1 MPKPVLFSGIQPTG
15 NLHIGNYLGAVKQMI
30 DFQNTGEYTMYYFI
44 ADLHSLTG
52 NMTPEERGSQV
63 FITAAELLAAGIDPK
78 KTTMFVQSHVREH
91 TELAWIFE
99 TLTPIAELERMTQFK
114 DKSIR
119 QAKNINAGLF
129 TYPILQ
135 AADILL
141 YHGTV
146 VPVGEDQVQ
155 HVELTRD
162 IARWF
167 NKKYGEYFAEVK
179 HVLTNVPRVK
189 SLLDPNKKMS
199 KSLGAGHVIELADEP
214 DVIQKKLSKA
224 VTATEGGG
232 KAPGVDNLLLLLK
245 QFGTEEQYQEF
256 VAAEK
261 KGTIQYGAL
270 KSVLAESIADTFAEF
285 REKRASFVKNTKK
298 LNAILEENAEHARLV
313 AAHTMKDVR
322 KRVGLV

>member
-1 MPKPVLFSGIQPTG
+1 MKKSSPQKLPQKSPWRPKLFIGVNMGLLYYPVL
-15 NLHIGNYLGAVKQMI
+15 M
-30 DFQNTGEYTMYYFI
+30 
-44 ADLHSLTG
+44 
-52 NMTPEERGSQV
+52 
-63 FITAAELLAAGIDPK
+63 
-78 KTTMFVQSHVREH
+78 
-91 TELAWIFE
+91 
-99 TLTPIAELERMTQFK
+99 
-114 DKSIR
+114 
-119 QAKNINAGLF
+119 
-129 TYPILQ
+129 

-141 YHGTV
+141 YKAGA

-256 VAAEK
+256 E
-261 KGTIQYGAL
+261 YG
-270 KSVLAESIADTFAEF
+270 KNIIAN
-285 REKRASFVKNTKK
+285 KIASATYAQK
-298 LNAILEENAEHARLV
+298 LNSIFKFMCFPLLPIHLP
-313 AAHTMKDVR
+313 
-322 KRVGLV
+322 GY